1 MTTSTLSS
9 HHLSAILPAAP
20 VVYHW
25 TEADFLRLLQSVVG
39 QVGLTMVGEL
49 AFTFQPQGVSAIA
62 LLAESHV
69 ALHFWPEKG
78 KVTIDIHVC
87 DFEQGNQ
94 VKAEQLA
101 DLLTLSLTGD
111 SHRDRWHCLSIV
123 GE

>member
-1 MTTSTLSS
+1 MTSPTLSS

-20 VVYHW
+20 ALYHW
-25 TEADFLRLLQSVVG
+25 AEADFLHLLQSVVG

-101 DLLTLSLTGD
+101 QLLSLRITGE
-111 SHRDRWHCLSIV
+111 SSVEHWHCLSITS
-123 GE
+123 

>member
-1 MTTSTLSS
+1 MTSPTLSS

-20 VVYHW
+20 ALYHW

-94 VKAEQLA
+94 TKAEQLA
-101 DLLTLSLTGD
+101 QLLSLRIAGE
-111 SHRDRWHCLSIV
+111 SSVEHWHCLSITS
-123 GE
+123 